1 MSLHKSPE
9 TPSERL
15 VLHLETNYG
24 VQLDPARYRQLVSE
38 IDEHISA
45 AMARFAGSPGPNLGN
60 TNPGHDVPSSTP
72 TDANAVSPSPGPL
85 MAPLEN
91 LNVGLRSQTSGPFF
105 GTGSFTDGA

>member
-45 AMARFAGSPGPNLGN
+45 AMARFA
-60 TNPGHDVPSSTP
+60 
-72 TDANAVSPSPGPL
+72 NAVSPSPGPL

-91 LNVGLRSQTSGPFF
+91 LNVGNVGLRSQISGPFF
-105 GTGSFTDGA
+105 RTGSFTDGA

>member
-45 AMARFAGSPGPNLGN
+45 AMARFA
-60 TNPGHDVPSSTP
+60 
-72 TDANAVSPSPGPL
+72 NAVSPSPGPL

-91 LNVGLRSQTSGPFF
+91 LNVGLRSQTSVPFF
-105 GTGSFTDGA
+105 RPGSFTDGA